1 MIIGVMSD
9 SHGDGVAIE
18 KAVDAIGEVDFWLH
32 AGDFCSDAAT
42 LAEYSGK
49 KVYAVA
55 GNCDGLA
62 AKSKVDEF
70 LTVEGKKIWLTH
82 GHQSSVKYGTDDLI
96 WNAKQYGVDI
106 VIYGHTHISEI
117 SRYDD
122 LYIINPGS
130 VARPYQVTAPTC
142 LKLTINKQEVFA
154 ELVEL

>member
-9 SHGDGVAIE
+9 SHGDAGAIE
-18 KAVDAIGEVDFWLH
+18 KAVNAMGEVDFWLH
-32 AGDFCSDAAT
+32 AGDFCSDADT
-42 LAEYSGK
+42 LAK
-49 KVYAVA
+49 LTRKRVYAVA
-55 GNCDGLA
+55 GNCDGVA

-117 SRYDD
+117 SQYED
-122 LYIINPGS
+122 LYVINPGS
-130 VARPYQVTAPTC
+130 VARPYSTAAPTC
-142 LKLTINKQEVFA
+142 LRLIINKQEISA
-154 ELVEL
+154 DLIEL